1 MYRSWLVSSIT
12 LITAV
17 SSLFSS
23 KPEYPAVRLVS
34 PYSIMV
40 SASLTGILLF
50 RGGSITTVVLGL
62 NRPSKD
68 VLIIWGFR
76 GDSTTSLIFGL
87 KRPLNDLSMI
97 GLDSYG

>member
-50 RGGSITTVVLGL
+50 RGGSITTVVLGS